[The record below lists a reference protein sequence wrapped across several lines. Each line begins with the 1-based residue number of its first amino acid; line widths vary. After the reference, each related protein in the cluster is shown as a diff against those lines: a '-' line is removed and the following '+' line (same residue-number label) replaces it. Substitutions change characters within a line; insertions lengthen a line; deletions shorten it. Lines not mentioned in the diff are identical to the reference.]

1 MAITVP
7 DHDTL
12 IRHVQSFVIEAVDE
26 KGWPFVTEMCELYGI
41 SVTLLR
47 KLYLWDEE
55 DTQSFNFQK
64 LINAYDLAYDVVQ
77 GMRCVVCGK

>member
-12 IRHVQSFVIEAVDE
+12 IRHIQNFVIEAVD
-26 KGWPFVTEMCELYGI
+26 KQGWPFVTEMCEVYGI

-47 KLYLWDEE
+47 KLYLWNEKDN
-55 DTQSFNFQK
+55 QSFNFQK
-64 LINAYDLAYDVVQ
+64 LINAYDLAYDVVH
-77 GMRCVVCGK
+77 GMRAMKSA

>member
-12 IRHVQSFVIEAVDE
+12 IRHIQSLVIEAVD
-26 KGWPFVTEMCELYGI
+26 KQGWPFVTEMCEVYGI

-47 KLYLWDEE
+47 KLYLWEE
-55 DTQSFNFQK
+55 KDNQSFNFQK
-64 LINAYDLAYDVVQ
+64 LINAYDLAYDVVH
-77 GMRCVVCGK
+77 GMRAMKSA